1 MSNKIRRTFQPRF
14 FLFLAVTALLVVGAI
29 LLVQTVSD
37 YIRERKAGSTL
48 ELPVTATADPNASP
62 APEASFTQAPAGA
75 SQLQPLRTDMTYS
88 VSGSQKNG
96 STA

>member
-48 ELPVTATADPNASP
+48 ELPVAATADPNASP
-62 APEASFTQAPAGA
+62 APEAFFTQAPAGA
-75 SQLQPLRTDMTYS
+75 SQPVRRGWS
-88 VSGSQKNG
+88 
-96 STA
+96 